1 MIDDLMDLATR
12 AADQADAVVKTDS
25 TTSLRFHD
33 GALQGADYSEA
44 TGANLRMVVDGR
56 IGGAGTTKTDAT
68 ALVEAA
74 IAAARVGD
82 ECRLFYPE
90 PAPSAEPLVHDAGAA
105 AADIEDLELG
115 GVLIGDQLADD
126 RTTIDVHLER
136 SIGSVHVA
144 TTRGVDQYYETT
156 GVALDVTVTRTHGE
170 RLVTARAWWGG
181 TGLLDDG
188 DVASIVQDLQQRLAW
203 GENAATVPEGPA
215 VVCLT
220 PRAVAS
226 VLVPLRRALR
236 GTALHYGTSPLR
248 DKIGTRVVDERI
260 TLIDDALLDGRP
272 GSRPIDDEGVVCRR
286 LPLIEAGFFKAGI
299 YDLETA
305 TLSGVPA
312 TGHGR
317 RATFGKPQAAF
328 TNLEMLPGED
338 SWDLL
343 LQATGDGLVVDG
355 FHGVGRGLAAN
366 GAVRARASLAY
377 RVSGGKIVGHAPDV
391 RLSGNV
397 FRSLERVLALGKER
411 PWLGSVAVP
420 AMVVEGFS
428 VVS

>member
-1 MIDDLMDLATR
+1 MIDDIIGLASR
-12 AADQADAVVKTDS
+12 AADQADAAVKTDS

-33 GALQGADYSEA
+33 GVLQEADYSEA

-56 IGGAGTTKTDAT
+56 VGGAGTTTTDAM

-74 IAAARVGD
+74 IVSARVGD
-82 ECRLFYPE
+82 ECRVFYPE
-90 PAPSAEPLVHDAGAA
+90 PAPSAEPQVHDAATA

-115 GVLIGDQLADD
+115 GILIGDQLADD
-126 RTTIDVHLER
+126 RTTVDVHLER
-136 SIGSVHVA
+136 SVGSVHVA
-144 TTRGVDQYYETT
+144 NTRGVDQYYETT
-156 GVALDVTVTRTHGE
+156 GVALDVTATRTHGE

-181 TGLLDDG
+181 TGLLNDW
-188 DVASIVQDLQQRLAW
+188 DVSSIVQDLQHRLTW
-203 GENAATVPEGPA
+203 GTKAATVTDGPVA
-215 VVCLT
+215 MCLT

-226 VLVPLRRALR
+226 LLVPLRRALR
-236 GTALHYGTSPLR
+236 GSALHYGTSPLR
-248 DKIGTRVVDERI
+248 DRIGTLVVDERI
-260 TLIDDALLDGRP
+260 TLVDDPLLDGRP

-286 LPLIEAGFFKAGI
+286 MPLIEAGFFKAGI

-305 TLSGVPA
+305 ALSGVPA

-338 SWDLL
+338 PWDLL

-355 FHGVGRGLAAN
+355 FRGVGRELAAS
-366 GAVRARASLAY
+366 GMVRAQPSLAY
-377 RVSGGKIVGHAPDV
+377 RVSDGKIVGHAPDA

-397 FRSLERVLALGKER
+397 FACLQRVLALGKES

-420 AMVVEGFS
+420 AMVVEGFN
-428 VVS
+428 VVP

>member
-56 IGGAGTTKTDAT
+56 IGGAGTTKTEAT

-74 IAAARVGD
+74 IAAARLGD

-90 PAPSAEPLVHDAGAA
+90 PAPSAEPRVHDAAA
-105 AADIEDLELG
+105 ATADIEDLELG

-126 RTTIDVHLER
+126 RTTVDVHLER
-136 SIGSVHVA
+136 SIGSVHVV
-144 TTRGVDQYYETT
+144 TTRGVDRYYETT

-170 RLVTARAWWGG
+170 RPVTARAWWGG

-203 GENAATVPEGPA
+203 GENAATIPEGPA

-236 GTALHYGTSPLR
+236 GTALHHGTSPLR
-248 DKIGTRVVDERI
+248 DKMGTRVVDERI
-260 TLIDDALLDGRP
+260 TLDDSQTMAVIGKM
-272 GSRPIDDEGVVCRR
+272 IKQRR
-286 LPLIEAGFFKAGI
+286 DSIKAYQEAGRKELEEQEAYEI
-299 YDLETA
+299 DVLQAYLPTPLTDAELETMIKDA
-305 TLSGVPA
+305 IAETDASSMKDMGKVMGILKDNAQGRVEMGQLSAKIKTL
-312 TGHGR
+312 
-317 RATFGKPQAAF
+317 
-328 TNLEMLPGED
+328 
-338 SWDLL
+338 
-343 LQATGDGLVVDG
+343 
-355 FHGVGRGLAAN
+355 
-366 GAVRARASLAY
+366 
-377 RVSGGKIVGHAPDV
+377 
-391 RLSGNV
+391 LS
-397 FRSLERVLALGKER
+397 S
-411 PWLGSVAVP
+411 
-420 AMVVEGFS
+420 
-428 VVS
+428 

>member
-1 MIDDLMDLATR
+1 MIDDVMSLASR

-33 GALQGADYSEA
+33 GVLQEADYSEA

-56 IGGAGTTKTDAT
+56 IGGAGTTTAEAT

-74 IAAARVGD
+74 IASARVGD
-82 ECRLFYPE
+82 EQRLFYPE
-90 PAPSAEPLVHDAGAA
+90 PAPCADPQVHDAAA
-105 AADIEDLELG
+105 AEADLDDLELG

-126 RTTIDVHLER
+126 RTTVDLHMER
-136 SIGSVHVA
+136 SVGSVHVA
-144 TTRGVDQYYETT
+144 STRGVDQYYEVT

-170 RLVTARAWWGG
+170 RPVTARAWWGG
-181 TGLLDDG
+181 TGLLTDE
-188 DVASIVQDLQQRLAW
+188 DVASIVHDLQQRLAW
-203 GENAATVPEGPA
+203 GEAAATIPDGPA

-236 GTALHYGTSPLR
+236 GTALHYGTSPLT
-248 DKIGTRVVDERI
+248 DKIGTRIVDERI
-260 TLIDDALLDGRP
+260 TLVDDPLLDGRP

-286 LPLIEAGFFKAGI
+286 LPLVEAGFLRAGI

-305 TLSGVPA
+305 ALSGVPA

-317 RATFGKPQAAF
+317 RTTFGKPQAAF
-328 TNLEMLPGED
+328 SNLEMLPGED

-343 LQATGDGLVVDG
+343 LEATGDGLVVDG
-355 FHGVGRGLAAN
+355 FHGIGRGLTGS

-377 RVSGGKIVGHAPDV
+377 RVSGGKIVGHTPDV

-397 FRSLERVLALGKER
+397 FRSLERVLALGNDR

-420 AMVVEGFS
+420 AMVVEGFH